1 MKNTIPNGIMYC
13 GVLIGMIFLVSCAEA
28 PLQVQSTLPPP
39 SADKVRV
46 YVKAYS
52 SAYEGRGNWSP
63 SDDVYKADQY
73 HRAATYFG
81 DIVRCE
87 IINSKEEFTALG
99 NRNPSRYQME
109 RNDWALAKK
118 IGRALNA
125 DYVVV
130 TARWTNSIARSV
142 NILVVLINVKT
153 GKKYEAEQNKDI
165 NNTVVASTQLLKSA
179 YTAVFKSARPDVLA
193 AVQSKS
199 LVGPE
204 QKKTE
209 HLAAIEEKAPKST
222 KPDTVVSQELKAGSE
237 QKQTELPMAVN
248 DKESTIVK
256 PAATKNITV
265 PVIHIALPD
274 IQAGIKPITVSRIV
288 VAGSVTSEQGVAE
301 VYVNGINAGLDKD
314 GNFSAEIFLK
324 VGENEVIVAAVDTR
338 GNMGTKN
345 FKVDRQVRLAIPKE
359 AAPPVIR
366 IMSPAIQGG
375 VNKIATSKLIVEG
388 KATADRG
395 VAEVYVNG
403 KDANLDREGNFSA
416 EILLKVGENE
426 ITVVA
431 MDTLGNRGSQTFKM
445 ERQPQTIAKQRDES
459 MLPSTQKP
467 GKYYALII
475 GNNNYMH
482 ITKLETAQ
490 KDASDVEKIL
500 KSKYGFETK
509 LLMNATRKDILDA
522 INYFRKN
529 LNEND
534 NFLIYYA
541 GHGEYD
547 KRADKAYWL
556 PVDAQTDSDTN
567 WIIADDLTVNM
578 KRISSRHVLVVAD
591 SCYSGAI
598 TRSVFI
604 NLKASGS
611 REEYLKKMNEK
622 PSRSLLASGGNE
634 PVFDSGGSGHSVFA
648 DAFIKAL
655 DEVDKKAFTAEEL
668 FYGYIKERVAGKSEQ
683 VPEYNTI
690 RNSGHDGGDFI
701 FIKTGVN

>member
-1 MKNTIPNGIMYC
+1 
-13 GVLIGMIFLVSCAEA
+13 
-28 PLQVQSTLPPP
+28 
-39 SADKVRV
+39 
-46 YVKAYS
+46 
-52 SAYEGRGNWSP
+52 
-63 SDDVYKADQY
+63 
-73 HRAATYFG
+73 
-81 DIVRCE
+81 
-87 IINSKEEFTALG
+87 
-99 NRNPSRYQME
+99 
-109 RNDWALAKK
+109 
-118 IGRALNA
+118 
-125 DYVVV
+125 
-130 TARWTNSIARSV
+130 
-142 NILVVLINVKT
+142 
-153 GKKYEAEQNKDI
+153 
-165 NNTVVASTQLLKSA
+165 
-179 YTAVFKSARPDVLA
+179 
-193 AVQSKS
+193 
-199 LVGPE
+199 
-204 QKKTE
+204 
-209 HLAAIEEKAPKST
+209 
-222 KPDTVVSQELKAGSE
+222 
-237 QKQTELPMAVN
+237 
-248 DKESTIVK
+248 
-256 PAATKNITV
+256 
-265 PVIHIALPD
+265 
-274 IQAGIKPITVSRIV
+274 
-288 VAGSVTSEQGVAE
+288 
-301 VYVNGINAGLDKD
+301 
-314 GNFSAEIFLK
+314 
-324 VGENEVIVAAVDTR
+324 
-338 GNMGTKN
+338 MGTKN
-345 FKVDRQVRLAIPKE
+345 FTVDRQVRLAIPKE
-359 AAPPVIR
+359 AALPVIR

-375 VNKIATSKLIVEG
+375 VKKIATSKLIVEG

-431 MDTLGNRGSQTFKM
+431 MDTLGNRGSQTFMM

-459 MLPSTQKP
+459 MLQSMQKP

-509 LLMNATRKDILDA
+509 LLMNATRNDILDA

-598 TRSVFI
+598 TRSVSI

-655 DEVDKKAFTAEEL
+655 DEVDQKAFTAEEL

-701 FIKTGVN
+701 FIKTEVN